1 MFCCFKKHET
11 VSEPIKKHAIG
22 NSFARDASSVM
33 SVKMAS
39 INFQTPE
46 VGHFEEEKAV
56 MARHLDTFFKGVE
69 IYAWQETKAN
79 GYHGLPKGGDYVVKE
94 IQRDVFGGDDK
105 YKWILPVE
113 AFDEDMQNINC
124 DSSIMYDSSV
134 WSLKESGSAKTVADQ
149 YDQRTVVWGV
159 FSKAGSTS
167 NSKLAVFNTHATW
180 GVQTGG
186 QFDTVKREIDKV
198 TRTFPG
204 VHVVL
209 VGDFNNTDWQYIG
222 DTTML
227 KKAAQATGGN
237 YSFDW
242 VFTTEG
248 LGEPKVTYGSLG
260 GDGRAVE
267 TGSDHEPVLIEAS
280 FAA

>member
-1 MFCCFKKHET
+1 
-11 VSEPIKKHAIG
+11 
-22 NSFARDASSVM
+22 
-33 SVKMAS
+33 MAS

-46 VGHFEEEKAV
+46 VGHFEQEKTV
-56 MARHLDTFFKGVE
+56 MARHLDTFFQGVE
-69 IYAWQETKAN
+69 IYAWQETKQN
-79 GYHGLPKGGDYVVKE
+79 GLDNLPKGGDHVVKE

-113 AFDEDMQNINC
+113 AFDGDMQNINC

-134 WSLKESGSAKTVADQ
+134 WDLKDSGSAKTVADA

-159 FSKAGSTS
+159 FSRVGSAS

-180 GVQTGG
+180 GVQEGG
-186 QFDTVKREIDKV
+186 QFDKVKLEIDKV

-204 VHVVL
+204 IHVIL
-209 VGDFNNTDWQYIG
+209 VGDFNNSDWQSIS
-222 DTTML
+222 DITELT
-227 KKAAQATGGN
+227 KADQATGGN

-242 VFTTEG
+242 VFTTAVLE
-248 LGEPKVTYGSLG
+248 EPNITYGSIG
-260 GDGRAVE
+260 DDGRAVE
-267 TGSDHEPVLIEAS
+267 TWSDHVPVLIEAS

>member
-1 MFCCFKKHET
+1 MPLFSCFKNHET
-11 VSEPIKKHAIG
+11 VSEPIKKRVAVD
-22 NSFARDASSVM
+22 SSSVM

-46 VGHFEEEKAV
+46 AGHFEEEKNV
-56 MARHLDTFFKGVE
+56 MARHLDTFFKGVG

-79 GYHGLPKGGDYVVKE
+79 DFHDLPKGGDYVVKE
-94 IQRDVFGGDDK
+94 IQRDVFGDDDK
-105 YKWILPVE
+105 YKWVLPVE
-113 AFDEDMQNINC
+113 AFDGDMQKINC

-134 WSLKESGSAKTVADQ
+134 WDLKGSGSAKTATDH

-159 FSKAGSTS
+159 FSKAGSAS

-198 TRTFPG
+198 TRAFPG

-222 DTTML
+222 ETTKL
-227 KKAAQATGGN
+227 TKAVQATGGN
-237 YSFDW
+237 MSFDW
-242 VFTTEG
+242 VFTTG
-248 LGEPKVTYGSLG
+248 ALGEPKITYGSIV
-260 GDGRAVE
+260 DGRAVE